1 MKMSC
6 IRRSA
11 AMIIDAEDVSLVNMT
26 YICQC
31 SNNSG
36 TSGTTGCKQRFYT
49 DPYKTLK

>member
-1 MKMSC
+1 
-6 IRRSA
+6 
-11 AMIIDAEDVSLVNMT
+11 MIIDAEDVSLVNMT
-26 YICQC
+26 YICRC